1 MKRVNKPSQVRRV
14 VMEARNEG
22 RKISLVPTMGAL
34 HEGHESLIKLA
45 SENSDFLVVSIFV
58 NPKQFGPGEDFSS
71 YPRDIERD
79 GKIAGELGC
88 DLLFTPEERDIYSY
102 RDLTRIK
109 VKHLSSHLCG
119 VSRPGHFDGVVLVVA
134 KLFNIVQ
141 PDVAVFGQ
149 KDAQQAVIIQRM
161 TYDLDFPVM
170 IKLGPTVREKDGLA
184 VSSRNSYLTANER
197 KRASALYRALN
208 ESRMKI
214 EDGNRE
220 AEELCTEI
228 RMKMERVGFDVHY
241 AEMVEGETLR
251 RWDGENGVVLI
262 AAAGK
267 LGNTRLID
275 NIALRIDDEK
285 VEEALLEFQ
294 QWSRYEE

>member
-1 MKRVNKPSQVRRV
+1 MKRVNAPKQVRKI
-14 VMEARNEG
+14 VMEARHQG
-22 RKISLVPTMGAL
+22 KRVSLVPTMGAL

-58 NPKQFGPGEDFSS
+58 NPKQFGPAEDFSS

-79 GKIAGELGC
+79 HKIAGKLGC
-88 DLLFTPEERDIYSY
+88 DLLFTPTERDIYSS
-102 RDLTRIK
+102 RDLTRIT
-109 VKHLSSHLCG
+109 VKYLSGLLCG
-119 VSRPGHFDGVVLVVA
+119 LSRPRHFDGVVLIVA

-161 TYDLDFPVM
+161 TYDLDFPVK
-170 IKLGPTVREKDGLA
+170 IKLGSTVREKDGLA
-184 VSSRNSYLTANER
+184 VSSRNSYLTPDER
-197 KRASALYRALN
+197 KRAPALYRALR

-214 EDGNRE
+214 EYGSRDVV
-220 AEELCTEI
+220 ELCEEI
-228 RMKMERVGFDVHY
+228 RMKLEKASFDVHY

-251 RWDGENGVVLI
+251 RWNGDDGVVLL

-275 NIALRIDDEK
+275 NIALRINDKK
-285 VEEALLEFQ
+285 VEETLLEFP
-294 QWSRYEE
+294 QWSRYE